1 MTVHSRSDRCVVL
14 DLDGVLVMSEH
25 LWEQG
30 WHSVAADLGYAWLP
44 EDTRTCQGKSV
55 PEWAHYVSDRT
66 GMDPKAAADSVIGAV
81 AAAYDR
87 GEVPLITG
95 ALELVRSAAAR
106 VPVALASSAPREII
120 DRVMTS
126 TPIGEYFS
134 ATVSSAEVAAGKPAP
149 DVYRE
154 AIARLGAGS
163 SGSLAVEDSSNGV
176 RAAAAAG
183 LRVLGMEHAQYP
195 IDHDAASRTFG
206 VYHGLDEVT
215 HVLVRLLDEEPARR
229 PTF

>member
-1 MTVHSRSDRCVVL
+1 MTVDRCVVF

-30 WHSVAADLGYAWLP
+30 WETVAAGHGYAWTS

-55 PEWAHYVSDRT
+55 PEWATYLADRA
-66 GMDPKAAADSVIGAV
+66 GLDSQRAADGVISHV
-81 AAAYDR
+81 ASAYDR
-87 GEVPLITG
+87 GEVPLISG
-95 ALELVRSAAAR
+95 ALELVRSAASR

-120 DRVMTS
+120 DRVMTT
-126 TPIGEYFS
+126 TPIGEYFA

-154 AIARLGAGS
+154 AIARLGARS
-163 SGSLAVEDSSNGV
+163 AGSLAVEDSSNGV

-183 LRVLGMEHAQYP
+183 LQVLGMEHPQYP
-195 IDHDAASRTFG
+195 IDQDAAGRTVG
-206 VYHGLDEVT
+206 VYHALDEVT
-215 HVLVRLLDEEPARR
+215 EKLVALLDNR
-229 PTF
+229 

>member
-1 MTVHSRSDRCVVL
+1 MKRCVVF

-30 WHSVAADLGYAWLP
+30 WDTVAAEHGYTWLAT
-44 EDTRTCQGKSV
+44 DTRTCQGKSV
-55 PEWAHYVSDRT
+55 PEWAQYLSERT
-66 GMDPKAAADSVIGAV
+66 GLDRDAAAEAVISSV

-87 GEVPLITG
+87 GEVPLIDG
-95 ALELVRSAAAR
+95 ALELVQSAAAR
-106 VPVALASSAPREII
+106 VPVALASSAPRQII

-149 DVYRE
+149 DVYLE
-154 AIARLGAGS
+154 AIARLGADG
-163 SGSLAVEDSSNGV
+163 GYAVEDSSNGI

-183 LRVLGMEHAQYP
+183 LTVFGMEHEQYP
-195 IDHDAASRTFG
+195 VDSDAEDRAEG
-206 VYHGLDEVT
+206 IYHSLGDIT
-215 HVLVRLLDEEPARR
+215 AVLVNRLDGDAN
-229 PTF
+229 

>member
-1 MTVHSRSDRCVVL
+1 MTVTTQRCVVF

-30 WHSVAADLGYAWLP
+30 WHSVAADHGYAWLP
-44 EDTRTCQGKSV
+44 DDTRTCQGKSV
-55 PEWAHYVSDRT
+55 PEWAQYLADRA
-66 GMDPKAAADSVIGAV
+66 GMDQQTAADDVIGSV
-81 AAAYDR
+81 AGAYDR
-87 GEVPLITG
+87 GEVPLIAG
-95 ALELVRSAAAR
+95 ALTLVQSAAAR

-149 DVYRE
+149 DVYEE
-154 AIARLGAGS
+154 AILRLGARS
-163 SGSLAVEDSSNGV
+163 PGSLAVEDSSNGI

-183 LRVLGMEHAQYP
+183 LRVLGMEHRQYP
-195 IDHDAASRTFG
+195 IDQDAAGRTVG
-206 VYHGLDEVT
+206 IYHDLEEVT
-215 HVLVRLLDEEPARR
+215 EVLVSLLDSGA
-229 PTF
+229 

>member
-1 MTVHSRSDRCVVL
+1 MTVTTDRCVVF

-30 WHSVAADLGYAWLP
+30 WQSVAADHGYSWLP
-44 EDTRTCQGKSV
+44 DDTRTCQGKSV
-55 PEWAHYVSDRT
+55 PEWAQYLADRA
-66 GMDPKAAADSVIGAV
+66 GMDPQTAAHDVIGSV
-81 AAAYDR
+81 ASAYDR

-95 ALELVRSAAAR
+95 ALELVQSAAAR

-120 DRVMTS
+120 DRVMSS

-149 DVYRE
+149 DVYEE
-154 AIARLGAGS
+154 AILRLGARS
-163 SGSLAVEDSSNGV
+163 PGSLAVEDSSNGI

-183 LRVLGMEHAQYP
+183 LRVLGMEHRQYP
-195 IDHDAASRTFG
+195 IDQDAAGRTVG
-206 VYHGLDEVT
+206 IYHALDEVT
-215 HVLVRLLDEEPARR
+215 EKLVALLDDGA
-229 PTF
+229 

>member
-1 MTVHSRSDRCVVL
+1 MTVPTGRCVVF

-30 WHSVAADLGYAWLP
+30 WQSVAAEHGYGWLS

-55 PEWAHYVSDRT
+55 PEWARYLADRA
-66 GMDPKAAADSVIGAV
+66 GMDPQAAADGVIGEV

-87 GEVPLITG
+87 GEVPLIAG
-95 ALELVRSAAAR
+95 ALELVQSAAAR

-126 TPIGEYFS
+126 TPVGEYFS

-149 DVYRE
+149 DVYCE
-154 AIARLGAGS
+154 AVVRLGS
-163 SGSLAVEDSSNGV
+163 VSEGSLAVEDSSNGV

-183 LRVLGMEHAQYP
+183 LRVIGMEHARYP
-195 IDHDAASRTFG
+195 IDQDAVARTVG
-206 VYHGLDEVT
+206 VYHALEEVT
-215 HVLVRLLDEEPARR
+215 KVLVRLLDS
-229 PTF
+229 

>member
-1 MTVHSRSDRCVVL
+1 MTHRCVVF

-30 WHSVAADLGYAWLP
+30 WHSVAADRGYSWLP
-44 EDTRTCQGKSV
+44 DDTRTCQGKSV
-55 PEWAHYVSDRT
+55 PEWARYLGDRT
-66 GMDPKAAADSVIGAV
+66 GLDPRTAADDVIGKV

-95 ALELVRSAAAR
+95 ALELVQSAAAR

-120 DRVMTS
+120 DRVMTA
-126 TPIGEYFS
+126 TPIGAYFG

-154 AIARLGAGS
+154 AIARLGARS

-183 LRVLGMEHAQYP
+183 LQVLGMEHHQYP
-195 IDHDAASRTFG
+195 IDADAASRTVG
-206 VYHGLDEVT
+206 IYHALDEVT
-215 HVLVRLLDEEPARR
+215 AVLVRLLDGSAE
-229 PTF
+229 

>member
-1 MTVHSRSDRCVVL
+1 MTERCVVF

-30 WHSVAADLGYAWLP
+30 WQSVSGRHGYAWTSD
-44 EDTRTCQGKSV
+44 DTRTCQGKSV
-55 PEWAHYVSDRT
+55 PEWARYVGDRT
-66 GMDPKAAADSVIGAV
+66 GMDVQAAADGVIGAV

-87 GEVPLITG
+87 GEVPLIDG
-95 ALELVRSAAAR
+95 ALELVRAAAAR

-149 DVYRE
+149 DVYQE
-154 AIARLGAGS
+154 AIARLGAHS
-163 SGSLAVEDSSNGV
+163 SGSYAVEDSSNGV

-183 LRVLGMEHAQYP
+183 LAVLGMEHSQYP
-195 IDHDAASRTFG
+195 IDTDAAHRTVG
-206 VYHGLDEVT
+206 IYHRLDDVTEALVRYLDEGT
-215 HVLVRLLDEEPARR
+215 
-229 PTF
+229 

>member
-1 MTVHSRSDRCVVL
+1 MTVTTDRCVVF

-30 WHSVAADLGYAWLP
+30 WQSVAADHGYGWLAD
-44 EDTRTCQGKSV
+44 DTRTCQGKSV
-55 PEWAHYVSDRT
+55 PEWAQYLADRA
-66 GMDPKAAADSVIGAV
+66 GMDPKAAARDVIGSV
-81 AAAYDR
+81 ASAYDR

-95 ALELVRSAAAR
+95 ALALVQSAAAR

-120 DRVMTS
+120 DRVMSS

-149 DVYRE
+149 DVYEE
-154 AIARLGAGS
+154 AVLRLGARS
-163 SGSLAVEDSSNGV
+163 PGSLAVEDSSNGI

-183 LRVLGMEHAQYP
+183 LRVLGMEHVQYP
-195 IDHDAASRTFG
+195 IDQDAASRTVG
-206 VYHGLDEVT
+206 IYHDLDEVT
-215 HVLVRLLDEEPARR
+215 AVLVGLLDGGD
-229 PTF
+229 

>member
-1 MTVHSRSDRCVVL
+1 VTSERCVVF

-30 WHSVAADLGYAWLP
+30 WQSVAAEHGYAWTP
-44 EDTRTCQGKSV
+44 HDTKTCQGKSV
-55 PEWAHYVSDRT
+55 PEWARYVSERT
-66 GMDPKAAADSVIGAV
+66 GMDARAAADGVIGAV

-87 GEVPLITG
+87 GEVPLIDG
-95 ALELVRSAAAR
+95 ALELVQSAATR

-154 AIARLGAGS
+154 AIVRLGAGS
-163 SGSLAVEDSSNGV
+163 AGSLAVEDSSNGV

-183 LRVLGMEHAQYP
+183 LRVLGMEHEQYP
-195 IDHDAASRTFG
+195 IDSDAAGRTYG
-206 VYHGLDEVT
+206 VYHALGEVT
-215 HVLVRLLDEEPARR
+215 EVMVRLLDS
-229 PTF
+229 

>member
-1 MTVHSRSDRCVVL
+1 MTADRCVVF

-30 WHSVAADLGYAWLP
+30 WETVSAQHGYAWTA

-55 PEWAHYVSDRT
+55 PEWARYLADRA
-66 GMDPKAAADSVIGAV
+66 GIDPQLAADGVIGSV
-81 AAAYDR
+81 ASAYDR

-95 ALELVRSAAAR
+95 ALELVQSAASR

-120 DRVMTS
+120 DRVMTT
-126 TPIGEYFS
+126 TPIGEYFA

-149 DVYRE
+149 DVYQE
-154 AIARLGAGS
+154 AIARLGARS
-163 SGSLAVEDSSNGV
+163 AGSLAVEDSSNGV

-183 LRVLGMEHAQYP
+183 LQVLGMEHAQYP
-195 IDHDAASRTFG
+195 IDQDAAGRTVG
-206 VYHGLDEVT
+206 IYHGLDEVT
-215 HVLVRLLDEEPARR
+215 DKLVALLDAG
-229 PTF
+229 

>member
-1 MTVHSRSDRCVVL
+1 MTVPTDRCVVF

-30 WHSVAADLGYAWLP
+30 WQSVAAEHSYTWLP

-55 PEWAHYVSDRT
+55 PEWAQYVSDRT
-66 GMDPKAAADSVIGAV
+66 GIGAKAAAAGVVGAV

-87 GEVPLITG
+87 GEVPLIDG
-95 ALELVRSAAAR
+95 ALELVQAAAGR

-120 DRVMTS
+120 DRVMAS
-126 TPIGEYFS
+126 TPIGRYFR

-154 AIARLGAGS
+154 AIARLGASS

-183 LRVLGMEHAQYP
+183 LLVLGMEHARYP
-195 IDHDAASRTFG
+195 LDMDAAGRTVG
-206 VYHGLDEVT
+206 IYHALDEVAEA
-215 HVLVRLLDEEPARR
+215 LVRLLD
-229 PTF
+229 T

>member
-1 MTVHSRSDRCVVL
+1 MTVTTDRCVVF

-30 WHSVAADLGYAWLP
+30 WHSVAAEHGYAWLSD
-44 EDTRTCQGKSV
+44 DTRTCQGKSV
-55 PEWAHYVSDRT
+55 PEWARYLADRAD
-66 GMDPKAAADSVIGAV
+66 MDPQTAAHDVIASVAS
-81 AAAYDR
+81 AYDR

-95 ALELVRSAAAR
+95 ALSLVQSAAAR

-126 TPIGEYFS
+126 TAIGEYFS

-149 DVYRE
+149 DVYL
-154 AIARLGAGS
+154 AAVDRLGARS
-163 SGSLAVEDSSNGV
+163 PGSLAVEDSSNGI

-183 LRVLGMEHAQYP
+183 LQVLGMEHRQYP
-195 IDHDAASRTFG
+195 IDQDAAGRTVG
-206 VYHGLDEVT
+206 IYHDLDAVT
-215 HVLVRLLDEEPARR
+215 AKLVALLDDGA
-229 PTF
+229 

>member
-1 MTVHSRSDRCVVL
+1 MTVTTQRCVVF

-30 WHSVAADLGYAWLP
+30 WHSVAADHGYAWLP
-44 EDTRTCQGKSV
+44 DDTRTCQGKSV
-55 PEWAHYVSDRT
+55 PEWAQYLADRA
-66 GMDPKAAADSVIGAV
+66 GMDPQTAADDVIGSV
-81 AAAYDR
+81 AGAYDR
-87 GEVPLITG
+87 GEVPLIAG
-95 ALELVRSAAAR
+95 ALTLVQSAAAR

-149 DVYRE
+149 DVYEE
-154 AIARLGAGS
+154 AILRLGARS
-163 SGSLAVEDSSNGV
+163 PGSLAVEDSSNGI

-183 LRVLGMEHAQYP
+183 LRVLGMEHRQYP
-195 IDHDAASRTFG
+195 IDQDAVGRTVGIYHD
-206 VYHGLDEVT
+206 LEEVT
-215 HVLVRLLDEEPARR
+215 EVLVSLLDSGA
-229 PTF
+229 

>member
-1 MTVHSRSDRCVVL
+1 MTVNRCVVF

-30 WHSVAADLGYAWLP
+30 WTAVSAEHGYDWTP
-44 EDTRTCQGKSV
+44 GDTRTCQGKSV
-55 PEWAHYVSDRT
+55 PEWGRYLAERA
-66 GMDPKAAADSVIGAV
+66 GIEPQRAADDVIASVAS
-81 AAAYDR
+81 AYDR

-95 ALELVRSAAAR
+95 ALELVQSAASR

-120 DRVMTS
+120 DRVMTT
-126 TPIGEYFS
+126 TPIGEYFK

-154 AIARLGAGS
+154 AINRLGARS
-163 SGSLAVEDSSNGV
+163 AGSLAVEDSSNGV

-183 LRVLGMEHAQYP
+183 LQVLGMEHAQYP
-195 IDHDAASRTFG
+195 IDHDAAGRTVG
-206 VYHGLDEVT
+206 IYHALDEVT
-215 HVLVRLLDEEPARR
+215 AKLVAMLDAG
-229 PTF
+229 

>member
-1 MTVHSRSDRCVVL
+1 MTVTTQRCVVF

-30 WHSVAADLGYAWLP
+30 WHSVAADHGYAWLP
-44 EDTRTCQGKSV
+44 DDTRTCQGKSV
-55 PEWAHYVSDRT
+55 PEWAQYLADRA
-66 GMDPKAAADSVIGAV
+66 GMDPQTAADDVIGSV
-81 AAAYDR
+81 AGAYDR
-87 GEVPLITG
+87 GEVPLIAG
-95 ALELVRSAAAR
+95 ALTLVQSAAAR

-149 DVYRE
+149 DVYEE
-154 AIARLGAGS
+154 AILRLGARS
-163 SGSLAVEDSSNGV
+163 PGSLAVEDSSNGI

-183 LRVLGMEHAQYP
+183 LRVLGMEHRQYP
-195 IDHDAASRTFG
+195 IDQDAAGRTVG
-206 VYHGLDEVT
+206 IYHDLEEVT
-215 HVLVRLLDEEPARR
+215 AVLVSLLDSGA
-229 PTF
+229 